1 VQAAEDYMDE
11 DEKQE
16 LNAQA
21 LAASSDFNT
30 FGGTTA
36 DLARRKAEQET
47 RGRPNLIPG
56 PVPDELIVPAAD
68 SMGVKLLKKMG
79 WRPGKGVGPK
89 HEVAAA
95 GVCGFLYLS
104 DFERWIEVS
113 NGICRV
119 KLRSEEKMSK
129 WWNQKR
135 GALAE
140 WDQKVFFLQN
150 GRAGGR
156 VKEGLGDSS

>member
-1 VQAAEDYMDE
+1 MDE

-21 LAASSDFNT
+21 LAASSDFDT

-36 DLARRKAEQET
+36 ELARRKAKGET
-47 RGRPNLIPG
+47 RGRPNAIPG

-95 GVCGFLYLS
+95 GACTFPYLS
-104 DFERWIEVS
+104 DLKFSFFFEV
-113 NGICRV
+113 NV
-119 KLRSEEKMSK
+119 EE
-129 WWNQKR
+129 
-135 GALAE
+135 
-140 WDQKVFFLQN
+140 
-150 GRAGGR
+150 
-156 VKEGLGDSS
+156 